1 MSTRSLRT
9 GTTHSQPPARS
20 PAAQSRAASG
30 TNHPRWSW
38 ATDRHQIPTNP
49 SAPKRPSHTVSEC
62 LLRTATGRAGRAC
75 GWPSVASASRGHSA
89 ARTPRCSYPAPPHR
103 AALYA
108 YGHPPTHRSTPIRS
122 LRQSANTRLAPDCS
136 APESSPVPRT
146 RTPAPA
152 ARCDHQ
158 RQIGLARQGRQIG
171 RRQPCP
177 RCTWVHVRA
186 RARAYVCVVRAC

>member
-1 MSTRSLRT
+1 MGNR
-9 GTTHSQPPARS
+9 
-20 PAAQSRAASG
+20 PAA
-30 TNHPRWSW
+30 
-38 ATDRHQIPTNP
+38 
-49 SAPKRPSHTVSEC
+49 KRPSHTVSEC

-108 YGHPPTHRSTPIRS
+108 YGRPPTHRSTPIRS
-122 LRQSANTRLAPDCS
+122 LWQSANTRLAPDCS

-152 ARCDHQ
+152 ARVRSSAPDWLGTPRPTDRPEAAVPPLHMGVWCE
-158 RQIGLARQGRQIG
+158 RVREGGRGGGGGGGGTGISVLCG
-171 RRQPCP
+171 G
-177 RCTWVHVRA
+177 A
-186 RARAYVCVVRAC
+186 